1 MPLSV
6 DIQGYPTS
14 LQKALLR
21 LPESTLVPM
30 GIPSLHASQR
40 HRIVVPP
47 VLPLGVLALFRK
59 RQAAVLLVRGPVGP
73 LALLAA
79 VEDELAR
86 ALERAAR
93 LVASA
98 ADLGVGEEIRHVCL
112 PFSTAQ
118 WQGQMLVERGS
129 TAEETRQRGARRKLS
144 PALVCDSEA
153 CWGS

>member
-1 MPLSV
+1 MPLST
-6 DIQGYPTS
+6 DLQTYPTS
-14 LQKALLR
+14 LQIALLR
-21 LPESTLVPM
+21 LPIPPLLLM
-30 GIPSLHASQR
+30 GNPSLNVSFF
-40 HRIVVPP
+40 HRLIVPP
-47 VLPLGVLALFRK
+47 VLPLGVLDLFRK

-98 ADLGVGEEIRHVCL
+98 ADLGVGEELRHVCL

-118 WQGQMLVERGS
+118 WRGRMLLLREGRLQRSLDGEERAGS
-129 TAEETRQRGARRKLS
+129 F
-144 PALVCDSEA
+144 ALPVLL
-153 CWGS
+153 